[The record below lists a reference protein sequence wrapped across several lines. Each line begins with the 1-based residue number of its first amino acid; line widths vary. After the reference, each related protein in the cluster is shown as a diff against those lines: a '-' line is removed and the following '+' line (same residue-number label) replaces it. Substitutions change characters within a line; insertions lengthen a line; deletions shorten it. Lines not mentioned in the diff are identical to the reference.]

1 MKIIKLDAVNS
12 TNDFLKELALNQ
24 SLENFT
30 VVQANFQTKGRGQR
44 CNKWHSKD
52 GKNLLFSV
60 LVKHKDLHVS
70 DAFALNMVA
79 SLAVFSVLN
88 TILSDIKIKWA
99 NDIMASN
106 EKIAGILVENRI
118 QKNKIVQSVFGFGIN
133 VNQLVFPAYL
143 LKVTSLKLQTN
154 KTYDLDVLL
163 SRFLR
168 VLKKEV
174 LILENNDFSIL
185 RDRYLKELYLLNTM
199 SSFKSNEKIFKGK
212 IKGISN
218 QGKLL
223 VAIKNDSVKEFEIKE
238 IEFL

>member
-44 CNKWHSKD
+44 HNKWHSKD

-154 KTYDLDVLL
+154 KTYNLDVLL
-163 SRFLR
+163 SEFLK
-168 VLKKEV
+168 VLKKQI
-174 LILENNDFSIL
+174 LMLENNNFSIL

>member
-154 KTYDLDVLL
+154 KTYNLDVLL
-163 SRFLR
+163 SEFLK
-168 VLKKEV
+168 VLKKQI
-174 LILENNDFSIL
+174 LMLENNNFSIL